1 MQQPTQTQRS
11 GNTPQVI
18 DPKEFPAL
26 EDLRVHCRVGGTSM
40 LDRVYTDALKMHKLL
55 KEAQA
60 KKVYGGKLIENLAQ
74 SATRIRTEDP
84 ESLL

>member
-1 MQQPTQTQRS
+1 MNQPTQTQRS

-26 EDLRVHCRVGGTSM
+26 EDLRVHCRAGGTSM

-60 KKVYGGKLIENLAQ
+60 KKLNGGKLTSSYA
-74 SATRIRTEDP
+74 AYAAKRDDA